1 MKNRLWTLG
10 LLIGGLILASCGSTN
25 SEIHSQSE
33 AQNKGFTVT
42 WKNYDGAVLEVDEDV
57 EEGSIPTYDGA
68 TPTKEEDNNYTYTW
82 NGWEPEVAA
91 IYKDETY
98 TATFTANE
106 KHTYLTVSEAI
117 EVAVQAGPNG
127 TEEKQYVKGFVKNI
141 TNTTFGEMY
150 ITDGTNDLYI
160 YGVYSSDGELR
171 YWFIYMVILKH
182 MMATQRW
189 DKLGFLKWFLIKEK
203 LMLKIT
209 KK

>member
-25 SEIHSQSE
+25 SKIHSQSE

-91 IYKDETY
+91 
-98 TATFTANE
+98 
-106 KHTYLTVSEAI
+106 
-117 EVAVQAGPNG
+117 
-127 TEEKQYVKGFVKNI
+127 
-141 TNTTFGEMY
+141 
-150 ITDGTNDLYI
+150 
-160 YGVYSSDGELR
+160 
-171 YWFIYMVILKH
+171 
-182 MMATQRW
+182 
-189 DKLGFLKWFLIKEK
+189 KLLKWQFKQVQMER
-203 LMLKIT
+203 
-209 KK
+209 KKNNM